1 MSKASTGRAFSAKVS
16 TGKTCTAISPKTA
29 QKQSRIVWALYECL
43 ADEGHENI
51 TVKDIAARAG
61 MTPGIIHYYF
71 ESKDAIVAALA
82 KEMCSHYRGLMEERL
97 ACEPG
102 RRPLESAI
110 DFLLDEFIFAKPINR
125 VFYNLVQMAF
135 GRETLVEP
143 LKGML
148 ETYRSQVCTLFSE
161 GLISP
166 GPQAIAAV
174 ALFEGL
180 ALQWMIDPGSITR
193 TQVKSILCWFV
204 DSGFL
209 QTKNFNPKQGEKP

>member
-1 MSKASTGRAFSAKVS
+1 M
-16 TGKTCTAISPKTA
+16 
-29 QKQSRIVWALYECL
+29 WALYQCL

-61 MTPGIIHYYF
+61 MTPGVIHYYF

-82 KEMCSHYRGLMEERL
+82 REMCRHYKDLVEMRI

-110 DFLLDEFIFAKPINR
+110 DFLLDEFIFARPINR

-135 GRETLVEP
+135 GRKTLVEP
-143 LKGML
+143 LREML
-148 ETYRSQVCTLFSE
+148 ETYRSQVCDLFAGSI
-161 GLISP
+161 ISP
-166 GPQAIAAV
+166 GPQAVAAV

-180 ALQWMIDPGSITR
+180 ALQWMIDPDAITP
-193 TQVKSILCWFV
+193 QQAKSILCAIIQ
-204 DSGFL
+204 SNLL
-209 QTKNFNPKQGEKP
+209 QPDNFKPKQGEKT